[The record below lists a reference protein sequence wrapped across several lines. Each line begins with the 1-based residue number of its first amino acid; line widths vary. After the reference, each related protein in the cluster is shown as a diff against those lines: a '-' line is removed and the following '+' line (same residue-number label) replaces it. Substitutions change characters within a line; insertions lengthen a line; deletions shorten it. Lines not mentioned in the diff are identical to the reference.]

1 MTIKLSDK
9 SAQQLSNI
17 LYLLGKTNANHAAA
31 QMITIF
37 ELDLAKSK
45 PK

>member
-9 SAQQLSNI
+9 SAQQISNI
-17 LYLLGKTNANHAAA
+17 LYLLGKKNANHAVA

-45 PK
+45 TK

>member
-17 LYLLGKTNANHAAA
+17 LYLLGNTNASHAVA

-45 PK
+45 TK